1 MNASYLF
8 LYRYTIP
15 LTEEVNVRGHRINGR
30 EGIVLAL
37 QSRDGK
43 RRAFGEIAPLPGLH
57 DECLDMAEAQLI
69 DCISSRRLTTGDELP
84 DGLYPS
90 VRTGLEMATIN
101 LAATVS
107 GNPPSFFPETESSKR
122 LPLNALLYGN
132 TPDVLNRAETLFNNG
147 YRTFK
152 LKVDAKSAANT
163 VECISALYAKY
174 GNRIELRMD
183 ANQTFTLDEAVD
195 FAARIPKGAV
205 SYIEEPL
212 RDAAAIGEF
221 HARSAMLSALDE
233 TLWQRPGIA
242 DSLPVEALKALVL
255 KPNRLGGIEAV
266 IRLMR
271 KAEKAGLQTVLS
283 SAFESGISLGMYAW
297 LAASAST
304 KPVACGLDTF
314 RYLKHDL
321 VETPFGT
328 SDGVIDARKA
338 FIDGQKVD
346 LHAINLLSI
355 WTL

>member
-1 MNASYLF
+1 MNASHLF

-15 LTEEVNVRGHRINGR
+15 LTEEVNIRGHRINGR

-37 QSRDGK
+37 QCSDGK
-43 RRAFGEIAPLPGLH
+43 GKAFGEIAPLPGLH

-69 DCISSRRLTTGDELP
+69 DCISSRTLTAGDELP
-84 DGLYPS
+84 GALYPS
-90 VRTGLEMATIN
+90 VRTGLEMAMIN
-101 LAATVS
+101 LAATAS
-107 GNPPSFFPETESSKR
+107 GTPPSFFPETESSEQ
-122 LPLNALLYGN
+122 LPLNALLFGN
-132 TPDVLNRAETLFNNG
+132 APAVLKRAETLFSIG

-152 LKVDAKSAANT
+152 LKVDAKSAANAI
-163 VECISALYAKY
+163 ECIRALYGKY
-174 GNRIELRMD
+174 ENGIELRLD

-195 FAARIPKGAV
+195 FAARIPEGAV

-233 TLWQRPGIA
+233 TLWQHPGLA
-242 DSLPVEALKALVL
+242 ESLPVEALKAMVL
-255 KPNRLGGIEAV
+255 KPNRLGGIDAV

-297 LAASAST
+297 LAASASA
-304 KPVACGLDTF
+304 KPPACGLDTF

-321 VETPFGT
+321 LETPFGT
-328 SDGVIDARKA
+328 SDSVIDARKA
-338 FIDGQKVD
+338 FTEGQKVD
-346 LHAINLLSI
+346 LHALNLLSI